1 MPPDHGASVVKL
13 ILTQPSLRKLWE
25 EELNEM
31 RLRLKQTREDV
42 TSEWNSAGPD
52 ISFIKSQLGMFSVLP
67 LSVGQIERLRT
78 EFGIYMANSGRINV
92 AGLLK
97 ENITPF
103 LEGLKTVMVDNL

>member
-13 ILTQPSLRKLWE
+13 ILKQKSLRKLWK

-31 RLRLKQTREDV
+31 RLRIKQTRKEII
-42 TSEWNSAGPD
+42 SGWNNGDSD

-67 LSVGQIERLRT
+67 LSVTQIQRLRD
-78 EFGIYMANSGRINV
+78 EFGIYMASSGRMNV

-97 ENITPF
+97 ENIEPF
-103 LEGLKTVMVDNL
+103 LQGLKTVMVDNK